1 MYAIVEIGGKQYK
14 IAEGEAFETELVK
27 DAKAGDPVVMDKV
40 LAVKTDSD
48 LKVGTPYVQGAKVT
62 ATLVEN
68 GRYKKVITVKFR
80 RRRGYRRVK
89 NHRQW
94 YSMLKVE
101 KIEA

>member
-1 MYAIVEIGGKQYK
+1 MYAILEIGGKQYK
-14 IAEGEAFETELVK
+14 LSEGESFKTELVK
-27 DAKAGDPVVMDKV
+27 GATAGEQIVIDKI
-40 LAVKTDSD
+40 LAVKDDKD
-48 LKVGTPYVQGAKVT
+48 LRVGSPYLEGAKVT
-62 ATLVEN
+62 ATLLEN

-94 YSMLKVE
+94 YSMLKVD

>member
-1 MYAIVEIGGKQYK
+1 MYAILEIGGKQYK
-14 IAEGEAFETELVK
+14 ISEGEAFKTELVK
-27 DAKAGDPVVMDKV
+27 GVKEGDQVVIDKILAIKDDGGLKIGSPYLEGAKATTV
-40 LAVKTDSD
+40 
-48 LKVGTPYVQGAKVT
+48 
-62 ATLVEN
+62 LVEN

>member
-14 IAEGEAFETELVK
+14 ISEGEAFETELVK
-27 DAKAGDPVVMDKV
+27 GFKEGDNVVMDKV
-40 LAVKTDSD
+40 IAIKTDSD
-48 LKVGTPYVQGAKVT
+48 FKIGTPYVQGAKVM

-68 GRYKKVITVKFR
+68 GRYKKVITIKFR
-80 RRRGYRRVK
+80 RRKGYRRVK

-94 YSMLKVE
+94 YSLLKVD

>member
-1 MYAIVEIGGKQYK
+1 MYAILEIGGKQYK
-14 IAEGEAFETELVK
+14 ISEGEAFKTELVK
-27 DAKAGDPVVMDKV
+27 NAKEGEQIVIDKV
-40 LAVKTDSD
+40 LAVKNDKD
-48 LKVGTPYVQGAKVT
+48 LKIGSPYLEGAKVT

-80 RRRGYRRVK
+80 RRKGYRRVK

-94 YSMLKVE
+94 YSLLKVE